1 MEHKQKQNAI
11 RQQNMQIQLLM
22 LSFFVVTVDVPSK
35 YVGPAVAKL
44 AEWSIPKESVA
55 IVSVFRLTIVQR
67 TGVLKLAMEYSVLY
81 KK

>member
-35 YVGPAVAKL
+35 YVGPAVAKP

-67 TGVLKLAMEYSVLY
+67 TGVLKLAIEYSVLY